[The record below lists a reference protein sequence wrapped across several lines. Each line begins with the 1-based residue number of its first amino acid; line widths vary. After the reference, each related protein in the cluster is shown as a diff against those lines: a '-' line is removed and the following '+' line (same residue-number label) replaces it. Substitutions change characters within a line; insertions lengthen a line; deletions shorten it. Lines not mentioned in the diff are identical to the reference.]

1 MKLVLFQVVND
12 RIYGY
17 AVASTGAN
25 TVDLSGAH

>member
-1 MKLVLFQVVND
+1 MKLVLFQVVNYC
-12 RIYGY
+12 IYWY